1 MDIVLTFFLAYFDKT
16 SYILV
21 DDRKKIA
28 WKYATS
34 WLALDIISTIPTEL
48 ARKISPVPFQSYGFF
63 NMLRL
68 WRLRRVSALFSRL
81 EKDRNY
87 NYFWVRSA
95 KLTCVTL
102 FAVHSAGCFFY
113 LTAAR
118 YHDPQRTWIR
128 AARGDNFLEQS
139 IWRRYVTSI

>member
-16 SYILV
+16 FYILV

-48 ARKISPVPFQSYGFF
+48 ARKISSVPFQSYGFF

-68 WRLRRVSALFSRL
+68 WRLRRFNALFSR
-81 EKDRNY
+81 
-87 NYFWVRSA
+87 
-95 KLTCVTL
+95 
-102 FAVHSAGCFFY
+102 
-113 LTAAR
+113 
-118 YHDPQRTWIR
+118 
-128 AARGDNFLEQS
+128 
-139 IWRRYVTSI
+139 